1 MCTLQSSSNR
11 HSVSLSGLD
20 ACHVVNDEMPDV
32 QSPVDTPRQS
42 LSPPLPSMLAG
53 SALTPGRK
61 SMEALKKVLVCVR
74 PSVFVC
80 VYHIVTLI
88 EAINAKPLKDIF
100 RCTDIS

>member
-20 ACHVVNDEMPDV
+20 ACHDNDEMPDI

-42 LSPPLPSMLAG
+42 LSPPIPSLLAG

-61 SMEALKKVLVCVR
+61 SMEALKKVIICVFM
-74 PSVFVC
+74 SVFVC
-80 VYHIVTLI
+80 MYNGHWSTQM
-88 EAINAKPLKDIF
+88 
-100 RCTDIS
+100 